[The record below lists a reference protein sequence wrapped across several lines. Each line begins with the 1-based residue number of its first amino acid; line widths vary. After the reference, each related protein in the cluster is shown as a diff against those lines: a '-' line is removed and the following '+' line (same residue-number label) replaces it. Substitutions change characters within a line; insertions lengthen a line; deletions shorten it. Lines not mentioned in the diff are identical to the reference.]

1 MVTHGLRR
9 ATTIG
14 ATMSEPSPERLAGAV
29 FDATDRAIVECLRE
43 DGRMSHADIARRL
56 GAAEA
61 TVRRRLNRMQAS
73 GMLRVVPVIDPDSV
87 GLQTSL
93 FLGVR
98 IEGGGWQEV
107 ARAIAALPEV
117 RYVAVTTGN
126 FDLLVEAFVAH
137 REHLATF
144 VLDQIA
150 QLPGVVSTDTMTVLR
165 VEKFVYEWEVPDV
178 PQRESS

>member
-1 MVTHGLRR
+1 
-9 ATTIG
+9 
-14 ATMSEPSPERLAGAV
+14 MSEPSAERLGRLSRSAGTPPDGPSAL
-29 FDATDRAIVECLRE
+29 DATDRAIIDCLRE

-61 TVRRRLNRMQAS
+61 TVRRRLNRMQSS

-98 IEGGGWQEV
+98 IEGGEWQAV
-107 ARAIAALPEV
+107 ARAVAALPEV
-117 RYVAVTTGN
+117 RYVAVTTGS

-144 VLDQIA
+144 VLDEIA
-150 QLPGVVSTDTMTVLR
+150 RLPGVVSTETMTVLR
-165 VEKFVYEWEVPDV
+165 VEKFVYEWEIPEIPPRDL
-178 PQRESS
+178 P

>member
-1 MVTHGLRR
+1 M
-9 ATTIG
+9 AD
-14 ATMSEPSPERLAGAV
+14 PSPPQGND

-61 TVRRRLNRMQAS
+61 TVRRRLQRMQAS
-73 GMLRVVPVIDPDSV
+73 RMLRVVPVIDPDSV
-87 GLQTSL
+87 GLLTSL
-93 FLGVR
+93 FLGVK
-98 IEGGGWQEV
+98 IERGEWQEV
-107 ARAIAALPEV
+107 ARAVAALPEV

-144 VLDQIA
+144 VLDEIGR
-150 QLPGVVSTDTMTVLR
+150 LPGVVSTETMTVLR
-165 VEKFVYEWEVPDV
+165 VEKFVYEWEVPEI
-178 PQRESS
+178 PPREET